1 MARRY
6 RYSFTKKKEA
16 KKGKLSAGLA
26 AASFLLFI
34 MAVVLAY
41 LLDDSFGFLVGGVGL
56 FATLLSVYGFIM
68 GLLSFSEEGRSHK
81 TSIIGSISNGLV
93 SDRVDRSVPDW
104 IVEHGV
110 CIAEIRLKAIIIDQ
124 TGEGKYIWMNV

>member
-34 MAVVLAY
+34 TAVVLAY

-81 TSIIGSISNGLV
+81 TSIIGSISNGLFGMNLTV
-93 SDRVDRSVPDW
+93 LQDPETIGKMYELRGIDR
-104 IVEHGV
+104 IVV
-110 CIAEIRLKAIIIDQ
+110 NLLK
-124 TGEGKYIWMNV
+124 